1 MRANHFSRVFF
12 INEESNEM
20 RETEAG
26 EREIRTNPKEKLV
39 EQTAF
44 FEQKISKQ
52 TISKLKTRA

>member
-26 EREIRTNPKEKLV
+26 ERERDGLLELHPT
-39 EQTAF
+39 
-44 FEQKISKQ
+44 
-52 TISKLKTRA
+52 

>member
-26 EREIRTNPKEKLV
+26 ERERERDGLLELHPT
-39 EQTAF
+39 
-44 FEQKISKQ
+44 
-52 TISKLKTRA
+52 